1 VKTSALQ
8 LVVYCALLG
17 SVACGGGSRSGPG
30 TQTET
35 SGTSSH
41 PPTGGSAGTTSSG
54 SESSSAGESSVPTTS
69 FGDSGSGT
77 SGSSTAADSP
87 TVTLDTSSGSIV
99 LVLDEVAAP
108 ITTANFLAYVESGFY
123 DGTDRKG
130 ATIFHRVIP
139 GFVIQG
145 GGLTESLDAKVT
157 MDPIAHEYENGLTN
171 LRGTISM
178 ARTNHPDS
186 ATSQFFINLEDNDS
200 LDDPPGYTVFG
211 AVVEGMEVV
220 DAIAAVETT
229 SMPPYDDVPVEP
241 ILITSA
247 TVD

>member
-1 VKTSALQ
+1 
-8 LVVYCALLG
+8 
-17 SVACGGGSRSGPG
+17 
-30 TQTET
+30 
-35 SGTSSH
+35 
-41 PPTGGSAGTTSSG
+41 
-54 SESSSAGESSVPTTS
+54 
-69 FGDSGSGT
+69 
-77 SGSSTAADSP
+77 
-87 TVTLDTSSGSIV
+87 
-99 LVLDEVAAP
+99 VAAP